1 MLFRGSYFAKK
12 STNANKCRDN
22 QIWKKNYSI
31 WTSFLK
37 RFVSTNI
44 LFRTLFYCTLKHRI
58 EFPSGKRLW
67 KFVFNRASTL
77 NINFSIWSQFAIN
90 SFPWTKLLFVNYSNS
105 RNFSK
110 IKSLISVPFRIVI
123 FLSCWFFFGS

>member
-1 MLFRGSYFAKK
+1 MSISFIILCLLCYFMDHNLLKILLMLTIAKK
-12 STNANKCRDN
+12 PNL
-22 QIWKKNYSI
+22 KKNYNN

-37 RFVSTNI
+37 QFVSTKM

-58 EFPSGKRLW
+58 EFPSRKPLW

-77 NINFSIWSQFAIN
+77 NINFSIWSQFARN
-90 SFPWTKLLFVNYSNS
+90 SFPWTKLPFVIYSNS

-110 IKSLISVPFRIVI
+110 IKSLISVP
-123 FLSCWFFFGS
+123 SG